1 MRQKLVI
8 GLVLLAFSGLA
19 HAQSEAKRAQV
30 SDEYLGVWAGTW
42 GMSADATDGGPFEM
56 TIEKD
61 KDGAP
66 AGKVNVSGGE
76 SAHTAVFKSLSFEG
90 GKMTGSYIYPL
101 GDGGEIV
108 LEATL
113 DKGAGTGTW
122 LLHPQGQPAE
132 IVARGYWK
140 VMKE

>member
-1 MRQKLVI
+1 
-8 GLVLLAFSGLA
+8 
-19 HAQSEAKRAQV
+19 
-30 SDEYLGVWAGTW
+30 
-42 GMSADATDGGPFEM
+42 M

-66 AGKVNVSGGE
+66 AGKVSVSGGE

-90 GKMTGSYIYPL
+90 NKMTGSYVYPL

-122 LLHPQGQPAE
+122 LLHPEGQPAG

-140 VMKE
+140 VTKK

>member
-1 MRQKLVI
+1 MRQKLAI

-19 HAQSEAKRAQV
+19 HAQSEAKRARFRTNTWAFGQV
-30 SDEYLGVWAGTW
+30 PW

-66 AGKVNVSGGE
+66 AGKVVVSGGE

-90 GKMTGSYIYPL
+90 GKMTGSYVYPL
-101 GDGGEIV
+101 GDGGDRAGGHASTRARAPGHGSCI
-108 LEATL
+108 LKARQRRSLRGAT
-113 DKGAGTGTW
+113 G
-122 LLHPQGQPAE
+122 
-132 IVARGYWK
+132 R
-140 VMKE
+140 